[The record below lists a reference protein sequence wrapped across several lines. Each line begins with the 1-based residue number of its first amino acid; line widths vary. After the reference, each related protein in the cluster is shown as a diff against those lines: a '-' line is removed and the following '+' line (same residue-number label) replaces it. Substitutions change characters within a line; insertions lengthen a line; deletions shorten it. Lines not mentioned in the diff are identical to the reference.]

1 MPKVVYEFLLC
12 CGCCILHLSFS
23 LQVKEQQAWQK
34 AHSASKRL
42 RYALEHAE
50 HLNKDISLHDYE
62 LPAVVSG
69 GKLKTYICN
78 STEGVKVVVRCE
90 GCMPGKQ
97 HYRKSTPKALCKRGA
112 LQCRFC
118 TVCAAVPAVCNVV
131 MPHAAEQLFM
141 RVLWGFGWDEKFCF
155 QVVPPFWHRCMDFF
169 NHEQGYYV
177 QVDGSCH
184 WTDMHKHTCEE
195 VLGADFEQAQQAV
208 ANSATMVRVHEAD
221 LSRPYAVAN
230 TLAAAQG
237 FVGVV
242 LSPAYATQWVS
253 YQGQMQPYT
262 QALVGC
268 DPSLE
273 LSIAPSGVMQVQKR

>member
-1 MPKVVYEFLLC
+1 MAKGTL
-12 CGCCILHLSFS
+12 
-23 LQVKEQQAWQK
+23 
-34 AHSASKRL
+34 SKRL

-50 HLNKDISLHDYE
+50 HLNKGISLHDYE

-69 GKLKTYICN
+69 GKLETYICN

-155 QVVPPFWHRCMDFF
+155 QVVPPFWHRCVDFLTTSRGTMF
-169 NHEQGYYV
+169 RLMGHAIGQTCTNTRVRRCWVLTLSKHNKLWPTV
-177 QVDGSCH
+177 QLWS
-184 WTDMHKHTCEE
+184 
-195 VLGADFEQAQQAV
+195 
-208 ANSATMVRVHEAD
+208 
-221 LSRPYAVAN
+221 
-230 TLAAAQG
+230 
-237 FVGVV
+237 
-242 LSPAYATQWVS
+242 
-253 YQGQMQPYT
+253 
-262 QALVGC
+262 GC
-268 DPSLE
+268 MRQ
-273 LSIAPSGVMQVQKR
+273 I